1 MSLRKI
7 KSKNAGLLLLFI
19 IFIVSFAIAVLCAS
33 LNKSAEDT
41 PSIITKEEETT
52 QLKIETLADAQKF
65 VYDYAQKNDINYN
78 EYPQSLIE
86 LLAKNGETMDFV
98 LSYPAEHNEKHKVD
112 LSEYKKTQGVP
123 LFMQWDKRWGYIE
136 YGSDVAGLTACGPT
150 CLSMCAYYFTRSDD
164 MSPDK
169 MIAFSKKNGYCI
181 KGSGSS
187 WSLIS
192 EGGKKLGLDV
202 VEIPLVEKRMADNLN
217 AGNLIICIMGPGDFT
232 NKGHYI
238 VLTGYKDGKFSVNDP
253 NSYKNS
259 EKLWTFDEIKG
270 QIRNLWV
277 IIEKRS

>member
-1 MSLRKI
+1 MGLIKRGDRKTVTAI
-7 KSKNAGLLLLFI
+7 L
-19 IFIVSFAIAVLCAS
+19 IAVILIAGIISIVCAAIY
-33 LNKSAEDT
+33 K
-41 PSIITKEEETT
+41 PSEKNDLIVREEKTTT
-52 QLKIETLADAQKF
+52 QMKIETVDDAQKF
-65 VYDYAQKNDINYN
+65 VKDYAQKNGISFNA
-78 EYPQSLIE
+78 YPQSLIE
-86 LLAKNGETMDFV
+86 LLAKNNETMDFV

-150 CLSMCAYYFTRSDD
+150 CLSMCAYYFTRDNK

-169 MIAFSKKNGYCI
+169 IIEFSKKNGYCI

-192 EGGKKLGLDV
+192 EGGKKLGFDV
-202 VEIPLVEKRMADNLN
+202 VEIPLVEKRMADNLK

-232 NKGHYI
+232 NKGHFI

-259 EKLWTFDEIKG
+259 EKKWTYSEIES
-270 QIRNLWV
+270 QIKNLWV
-277 IIEKRS
+277 IRE

>member
-1 MSLRKI
+1 MFSNRI
-7 KSKNAGLLLLFI
+7 KSKYAGLILLLAVI
-19 IFIVSFAIAVLCAS
+19 ILSLIIAIICAS
-33 LNKSAEDT
+33 FNKLPEENHL
-41 PSIITKEEETT
+41 ITKEEKTT
-52 QLKIETLADAQKF
+52 QLKIETVADAEAF
-65 VYDYAQKNDINYN
+65 VQDYAQKNDINYN

-86 LLAKNGETMDFV
+86 LLAKNDETMDFV
-98 LSYPAEHNEKHKVD
+98 LSYPAEHNEKHNVD

-150 CLSMCAYYFTRSDD
+150 CLSMCAYYFTRNND
-164 MSPDK
+164 MSPDR
-169 MIAFSKKNGYCI
+169 MIEFSKKNGYCI

-217 AGNLIICIMGPGDFT
+217 AGNLIVCIMGPGDFT
-232 NKGHYI
+232 NKGHFI
-238 VLTGYKDGKFSVNDP
+238 VLTDYKDAKFSVNDP

-259 EKLWTFDEIKG
+259 EKKWSYSELKG

-277 IIEKRS
+277 IRE